1 MLLTISPGE
10 GKTIVALL
18 PTFLAALEDKGGVF
32 VVTPND
38 YLARRDAENVG
49 QVLRFLGLTVGLV
62 QSTMEVRVGDVRVV
76 GGWAGSRVCW
86 LKEVQ
91 GVECFGVSRELI
103 YS

>member
-1 MLLTISPGE
+1 MLGVLGILQFFQVSLFFGALELPMWSSGPGE

-18 PTFLAALEDKGGVF
+18 PTFLAALEDKGGVY

-62 QSTMEVRVGDVRVV
+62 QSTME
-76 GGWAGSRVCW
+76 A
-86 LKEVQ
+86 
-91 GVECFGVSRELI
+91 
-103 YS
+103 

>member
-1 MLLTISPGE
+1 MLVRWRTGVQQGCPGRNRAIRSSHTHTGE

-49 QVLRFLGLTVGLV
+49 QVLRFLGVTVGLV
-62 QSTMEVRVGDVRVV
+62 QSTMEVPWC
-76 GGWAGSRVCW
+76 GG
-86 LKEVQ
+86 
-91 GVECFGVSRELI
+91 
-103 YS
+103 